1 MPYDKDLLRAVGM
14 GIPCMHMPALPMA
27 LKAIK
32 EFKQYIDGA
41 IETEKTLSDLSAD
54 LERMINEREQ

>member
-54 LERMINEREQ
+54 LERIINEREQ

>member
-41 IETEKTLSDLSAD
+41 IETEQTLENLSAD
-54 LERMINEREQ
+54 LERMIRERE

>member
-41 IETEKTLSDLSAD
+41 IETEQTLENLSAD
-54 LERMINEREQ
+54 LERMINERE

>member
-41 IETEKTLSDLSAD
+41 IETEQTLENLSAD
-54 LERMINEREQ
+54 LERMISERE

>member
-1 MPYDKDLLRAVGM
+1 
-14 GIPCMHMPALPMA
+14 MPALPMA